1 MRGLIAC
8 RTAVSMRSPPR
19 PDDAGAAAVRA
30 GSGYVKGAL
39 FGLATAAIWASW
51 STFTRLA
58 VLTRL
63 DAWDV
68 ATLRFGVAGLVL
80 LPVVLRRGL
89 VLDRL
94 GWGGLAAI
102 VVGGGAPYGLLAAAG
117 LRYAP
122 AGDQSALNPG
132 FVPVFVALIAAVVMG
147 EKFSVVRKLGLS
159 LIFAGALLIV
169 GWHAASSGG
178 SRTFGHALGLS
189 AAFLWACFTII
200 MRQAKLDALHAAAL
214 VATGSLVTYLPVYIA
229 LCGTRLIKA
238 PLADVALQALFHGIL
253 VTIVS
258 LLCYGRALAILGASA
273 GAAFAALVPVLSALF
288 AIPLLG
294 EWPSETNWVGIAA
307 IAGGVYLASGGGVRR
322 STQQRLTEHF
332 CRAGRRSQRPPTRCG
347 ARHDGSEGPG

>member
-147 EKFSVVRKLGLS
+147 EKFSVVRKLGL
-159 LIFAGALLIV
+159 
-169 GWHAASSGG
+169 
-178 SRTFGHALGLS
+178 
-189 AAFLWACFTII
+189 
-200 MRQAKLDALHAAAL
+200 
-214 VATGSLVTYLPVYIA
+214 
-229 LCGTRLIKA
+229 
-238 PLADVALQALFHGIL
+238 
-253 VTIVS
+253 
-258 LLCYGRALAILGASA
+258 
-273 GAAFAALVPVLSALF
+273 
-288 AIPLLG
+288 
-294 EWPSETNWVGIAA
+294 
-307 IAGGVYLASGGGVRR
+307 
-322 STQQRLTEHF
+322 
-332 CRAGRRSQRPPTRCG
+332 
-347 ARHDGSEGPG
+347 